1 MIPFLSPLTMRP
13 LLSFAAA
20 SILLMTAA
28 VQAQAPDI
36 IPPDNMVKAPSVDGT
51 GEQHVNLS
59 WEALK
64 DNVGVVAYRVY
75 YSETSYLSKSQA
87 SDGAAQFA
95 RFKQVTE
102 PRATIDG
109 LTKGKKYYFTV
120 TGLDAAG
127 NESEYVATE
136 AEATIGQGSSSPLP
150 SASPTSVAPTPGS
163 VSASPSPVPS
173 PSPSPSASPIALT
186 ENEIRDLTL
195 TLKRMAETYD
205 VTLAW
210 KLPPAPGNI
219 AQILY
224 RGSEGSPLSKLATL
238 LPSATSYVAEKLA
251 PGKYDFKVA
260 TIGADGIESA
270 GVMTSIE
277 LIATG
282 PSVIL
287 AGLASLMGAVGW
299 RRRQKN
305 SAK

>member
-1 MIPFLSPLTMRP
+1 MRTFLSIVVSSGL
-13 LLSFAAA
+13 LLSVPAY
-20 SILLMTAA
+20 
-28 VQAQAPDI
+28 AQAPDTV
-36 IPPDNMVKAPSVDGT
+36 PPENMVKSPIVDGT

-75 YSETSYLSKSQA
+75 YSETSYLSKSQTN
-87 SDGAAQFA
+87 DPAAQFA

-136 AEATIGQGSSSPLP
+136 AQATIGSS
-150 SASPTSVAPTPGS
+150 SASPTPSPVTTSSPTAAPTPGS
-163 VSASPSPVPS
+163 VAGASPSPTPS
-173 PSPSPSASPIALT
+173 PTPTPLSLT

-195 TLKRMAETYD
+195 SLKRMAETYD
-205 VTLAW
+205 VTLEW
-210 KLPPAPGNI
+210 KLPSVPGNI

-224 RGSEGSPLSKLATL
+224 QGHDGSSLAKLATL

-251 PGKYDFKVA
+251 PGKYDFKIA
-260 TIGADGIESA
+260 TIGADGIESS
-270 GVMTSIE
+270 GVLTSIE
-277 LIATG
+277 LVATG
-282 PSVIL
+282 PSLLL
-287 AGLASLMGAVGW
+287 AGLASLVGIGA
-299 RRRQKN
+299 RRRWKKSVQ
-305 SAK
+305 

>member
-1 MIPFLSPLTMRP
+1 MRTFLSIVVSSGL
-13 LLSFAAA
+13 LLSVPAY
-20 SILLMTAA
+20 
-28 VQAQAPDI
+28 AQAPDTVA
-36 IPPDNMVKAPSVDGT
+36 PENMVKPPIVDGI

-87 SDGAAQFA
+87 SDPAAQFA

-109 LTKGKKYYFTV
+109 LAKGKKYYFTV

-136 AEATIGQGSSSPLP
+136 AQATIGAGN
-150 SASPTSVAPTPGS
+150 ASPTPSPVTTSSPSAAPTPGS
-163 VSASPSPVPS
+163 VAGASSPSPI
-173 PSPSPSASPIALT
+173 PSATPTPLALT

-205 VTLAW
+205 VTLEW
-210 KLPPAPGNI
+210 KLPSVPGNI

-224 RGSEGSPLSKLATL
+224 QGHDGSSLAKLATL

-251 PGKYDFKVA
+251 PGKYDFKIA
-260 TIGADGIESA
+260 TIGADGIESS
-270 GVMTSIE
+270 GVLTSIE
-277 LIATG
+277 LVATG
-282 PSVIL
+282 PSLLL
-287 AGLASLMGAVGW
+287 AGLASLVGIGA
-299 RRRQKN
+299 RRRWK
-305 SAK
+305 KLVK